1 MSVIAATTGS
11 YDLALV
17 LGSLLVIIVVARLAA
32 EIAQRINVPPV
43 LGEIIAGIAIG
54 PSVLNWVDP
63 VSHMAVA
70 DMVLLL
76 GEIGV
81 ILLLLQVGLE
91 MDLAELGRVGRS
103 AFLVAIIGVTVP
115 FAAGFGVAS
124 AFGETGKISL
134 FIGATLTATSVGI
147 TARVLGDLRALATT
161 EARIVLGAAV
171 ADDVLGLVILTVV
184 VKIVTEGSIGAG
196 VVFETIGLALGFLLV
211 TGLLAIFVIPKALDR
226 VHKVSLSST
235 TVAGAGF
242 ALTIALALLANEAK
256 LAFIIGAFMAG
267 LGIGRS
273 SQHARIAD
281 GLGPLGHVFIP
292 VFFAS
297 IGINADLA
305 AMVKPEVL
313 ALAGALTLVAIIGK
327 LVAAGGVSGPN
338 IDRLTVGIGM
348 IPRGEVGLIFASIG
362 LSRGVLN
369 EDLYG
374 AVLLMVLV
382 TTVITP
388 PLLTMRMKKTGL
400 GDSSASSDEQDAFSS
415 AVEPRGGWLQIHEGS
430 ISLNGTPAPQQIVT
444 LALRAAEL
452 ATSAKPSDDLIRW
465 FGNNTQV
472 TLTWTAADSEQ
483 LLDLL
488 RDGTPKSWRFLETT
502 GVLERCL
509 PEVAATIGRRRL
521 DPDAF
526 DPFHPLRL
534 PTVDR
539 LHTLVASPGLDPLF
553 DQRRSTLERP
563 RMLTTCA
570 FLIDGS
576 DDRVDRHS
584 LAQRLCPRDLDL
596 TDRVLSLSDDMIEAL
611 RGPDTS
617 PPTRSLDGSLEQ
629 NIVDLAY
636 LLSVLR
642 LQGDPRLRPVLDRN
656 ISPESSPQNTSN

>member
-1 MSVIAATTGS
+1 MSVIAAAAPG

-17 LGSLLVIIVVARLAA
+17 LGSLLVIIVAARLAA
-32 EIAQRINVPPV
+32 EVAERINIPPV
-43 LGEIIAGIAIG
+43 LGEIMAGIAIG
-54 PSVLNWVDP
+54 PSVLGWVDP
-63 VSHMAVA
+63 ISHLAVA

-91 MDLAELGRVGRS
+91 MDLTELGRVGRS
-103 AFLVAIIGVTVP
+103 ALLVAIIGVALP

-124 AFGETGKISL
+124 AFGETGKIAL

-196 VVFETIGLALGFLLV
+196 VVFETIGLALGFLII
-211 TGLLAIFVIPKALDR
+211 TGLLAIFVIPKVLDR
-226 VHKVSLSST
+226 IHRISVSST
-235 TVAGAGF
+235 TVVGSAF
-242 ALTIALALLANEAK
+242 ALTIAFALLAHEAK

-273 SQHARIAD
+273 AQHARIAD

-297 IGINADLA
+297 IGINADLS
-305 AMVKPEVL
+305 AMVKPQVL
-313 ALAGALTLVAIIGK
+313 ALAAVLTVVAIIGK
-327 LVAAGGVSGPN
+327 LISAAGVTEPGV
-338 IDRLTVGIGM
+338 DRLMVGIGM

-374 AVLLMVLV
+374 AVLIMVLV

-388 PLLTMRMKKTGL
+388 PLITRRLKKNTI
-400 GDSSASSDEQDAFSS
+400 GDLAPASDSDISTPS
-415 AVEPRGGWLQIHEGS
+415 AVEPRGGWLQVHDSS
-430 ISLNGTPAPQQIVT
+430 IILNGVPAPQQTVT

-452 ATSAKPSDDLIRW
+452 ATTAEPSHELIRW
-465 FGNNTQV
+465 FGESSQIP
-472 TLTWTAADSEQ
+472 LIWTAADSEQ

-488 RDGTPKSWRFLETT
+488 RDGSPKSWRFLETT

-509 PEVAATIGRRRL
+509 PEVATTISQRRS
-521 DPDAF
+521 DPDSF

-539 LHTLVASPGLDPLF
+539 LHVLVASPGLDPIF
-553 DQRRSTLERP
+553 DDRRSTLERP
-563 RMLTTCA
+563 RLLTTCA

-576 DDRVDRHS
+576 HQSDDRLS
-584 LAQRLCPRDLDL
+584 LARRISPRDVEIIDQVI
-596 TDRVLSLSDDMIEAL
+596 TLSDDMITAL
-611 RGPDTS
+611 RGPDTT
-617 PPTRSLDGSLEQ
+617 PPARSFDGSVAQ
-629 NIVDLAY
+629 QVVDLAY
-636 LLSVLR
+636 LLSVVR
-642 LQGDPRLRPVLDRN
+642 FAGDSRLRPVLDLNVVRN
-656 ISPESSPQNTSN
+656 PRLEV